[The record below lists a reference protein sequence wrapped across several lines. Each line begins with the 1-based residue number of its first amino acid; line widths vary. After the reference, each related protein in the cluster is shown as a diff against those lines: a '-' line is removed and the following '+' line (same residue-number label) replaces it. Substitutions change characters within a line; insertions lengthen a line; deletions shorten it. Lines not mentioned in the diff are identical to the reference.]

1 VKDHA
6 ADVSIGLLKSVP
18 SVGAILIWASGLTI
32 GKGVALMGG
41 AFIALQAAYLLW
53 RWRREARRDRD

>member
-32 GKGVALMGG
+32 EKGVALMGG